1 MEGFEACVVVAMHL
15 NTVPSTLVQLQKIQ
29 SAVSI
34 YARYLQLGH

>member
-1 MEGFEACVVVAMHL
+1 MEWFEACVVVAMHL
-15 NTVPSTLVQLQKIQ
+15 NTLVQLQKIQ